1 MELLSDSGHWDLNEF
16 LRQRN
21 DAPLRENHEKLPSV
35 MFRTL
40 MERLWASIDKTQYT
54 IDDPDT
60 LKSAVQAATGI
71 PTVTDRLVAM
81 MWQYFPSH
89 TADPSVSR
97 SLNNGSTSPPVV

>member
-1 MELLSDSGHWDLNEF
+1 
-16 LRQRN
+16 
-21 DAPLRENHEKLPSV
+21 V
-35 MFRTL
+35 IFRTL

-60 LKSAVQAATGI
+60 LKAAVQAATGI

-89 TADPSVSR
+89 TAVVVMS
-97 SLNNGSTSPPVV
+97 GSPPPPTSLTLFLR